1 MRITLR
7 CGKGKVSYKKL
18 TCRSCNEFLREKI
31 MKKKRLYNTSEYIA
45 NALSAFIKDD
55 VTKAHKWLYEYYDE
69 WLNK

>member
-1 MRITLR
+1 
-7 CGKGKVSYKKL
+7 
-18 TCRSCNEFLREKI
+18 
-31 MKKKRLYNTSEYIA
+31 MKKKRLYTTSEYIA